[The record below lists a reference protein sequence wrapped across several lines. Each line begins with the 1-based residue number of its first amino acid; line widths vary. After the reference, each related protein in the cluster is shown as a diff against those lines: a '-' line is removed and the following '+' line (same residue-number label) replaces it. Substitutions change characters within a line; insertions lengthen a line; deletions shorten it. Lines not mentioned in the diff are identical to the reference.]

1 MVDSLM
7 ANGSA
12 SEQTADSFVSIKDVS
27 KVYKT
32 REGDLFAVDNIS
44 LSLERGSFVAIL
56 GPSGCGK
63 STLALMVAGLIG
75 HTAGTITI
83 GGERV
88 TKPYVDLGIVFQDS
102 VLLDWR
108 NVISNLMIQ
117 VEIRKLDKEAAMT
130 RAQEL
135 LRMVD
140 LEGFEKKF
148 PYELSGG
155 MRQRVSICRALVHDP
170 PLLLMDEP
178 FGALDALTRDQLN
191 LDLQDIWLS
200 TRKTVMFIT
209 HSIAEAVFLADRIV
223 VMTPRPGKVA
233 RIIEID
239 LPRPRHLSMR
249 ETSEFGRFTREIRAM
264 FEDWGVIRE
273 HNSDGATI
281 PAAAQ
286 GPAS

>member
-1 MVDSLM
+1 
-7 ANGSA
+7 
-12 SEQTADSFVSIKDVS
+12 
-27 KVYKT
+27 
-32 REGDLFAVDNIS
+32 
-44 LSLERGSFVAIL
+44 
-56 GPSGCGK
+56 
-63 STLALMVAGLIG
+63 
-75 HTAGTITI
+75 
-83 GGERV
+83 
-88 TKPYVDLGIVFQDS
+88 
-102 VLLDWR
+102 
-108 NVISNLMIQ
+108 
-117 VEIRKLDKEAAMT
+117 
-130 RAQEL
+130 
-135 LRMVD
+135 MVD
-140 LEGFEKKF
+140 LEGFEKKY

-155 MRQRVSICRALVHDP
+155 MRQRVSICRALLHDP

-200 TRKTVMFIT
+200 KRKTVMFIT

-249 ETSEFGRFTREIRAM
+249 ETPEFGHFTREIRAM

-273 HNSDGATI
+273 HKSDGATT